1 MTKPSFHLSTAFLT
15 IATIDFDRLVAFYQ
29 GLSTQEPKPLIP
41 NVYAEFNF
49 SGLRLAIFRPK
60 DSNASEFN
68 HSANSSMSI
77 CLEVDSLEAVIEKL
91 KELGHAPQR
100 EIMTASHG
108 REIYAYDPIGNRL
121 ILHQS

>member
-15 IATIDFDRLVAFYQ
+15 IATIDFDGLVAFYK
-29 GLSTQEPKPLIP
+29 GLLAQEPKPFIP
-41 NVYAEFNF
+41 NIYGEFNLP
-49 SGLRLAIFRPK
+49 GLRLAIFRPK
-60 DSNASEFN
+60 ESHASEFN

-77 CLEVDSLEAVIEKL
+77 CLEVDSLEAAIEKL
-91 KELGHAPQR
+91 KKLGHAPKG

>member
-1 MTKPSFHLSTAFLT
+1 MAFHLSTAFLT
-15 IATIDFDRLVAFYQ
+15 IATIDFDGLVAFYQ
-29 GLSTQEPKPLIP
+29 SLFTQEPKPFIP
-41 NVYAEFNF
+41 NVYAEFNLP
-49 SGLRLAIFRPK
+49 GLRLAIFRPK

-77 CLEVDSLEAVIEKL
+77 CLEVDSVEKTIEKL
-91 KELGHAPQR
+91 KELGHAPKG
-100 EIMTASHG
+100 EIMTTSHG